1 MYKGA
6 LVVLALVLVLAV
18 CVYLVSADVQTDE
31 GVFKIT
37 DFSGVVT
44 SPDGNGE
51 TFTSTSDF
59 KKLLET
65 PIIAES
71 KVELHADMQLQGT
84 IKSRYFLEL
93 TSELLRVSWDAKP
106 DDVKPDT
113 LWSDFSGTTYLWM
126 PPSHGISQMTIS
138 LEGVIPQPVTE
149 ESFDVDGAMVK
160 RTLIKDIPV
169 QILSIKVKDSTSTFT
184 YAQDPQKFVG
194 RADIAS
200 NVFVAIATSTNSK
213 IVETK
218 EKINEINQALSDLN
232 ESLAGLRGKDET
244 TKSLIE
250 QYEAEKKIAERI
262 EDLFLRGYP
271 DIASEMADDVKE
283 DILETQEMVKL
294 LPIETIVAKPLD
306 ATPFVISTI
315 ILIIVSIILA
325 GMNYLNKRDNTNRL
339 NSVENYLKTHKEKTV
354 DQSFINEVIGRFRR

>member
-1 MYKGA
+1 MKMYKGA
-6 LVVLALVLVLAV
+6 LVVLALFIVLAV
-18 CVYLVSADVQTDE
+18 CVYPVSADVQTDE
-31 GVFKIT
+31 SVFKIT
-37 DFSGVVT
+37 TFSGVIT
-44 SPDGNGE
+44 SPDGNEE
-51 TFTSTSDF
+51 TFTSISDF
-59 KKLLET
+59 KKLLEN

-84 IKSRYFLEL
+84 IISTYFLEL
-93 TSELLRVSWDAKP
+93 TSELLDISWGAKP
-106 DDVKPDT
+106 NNAKPDT

-126 PPSHGISQMTIS
+126 PPSHGINRMTIS

-194 RADIAS
+194 RAVIAS

-218 EKINEINQALSDLN
+218 EKINEMNQALSDLN
-232 ESLAGLRGKDET
+232 ESLARVEGKDET
-244 TKSLIE
+244 TKSMIA
-250 QYEAEKKIAERI
+250 QYEAEKKIAETI

-271 DIASEMADDVKE
+271 DIASEMADDAKE
-283 DILETQEMVKL
+283 DILKTKELVDT
-294 LPIETIVAKPLD
+294 LPEDGNSGMLPWWYVIIGIV
-306 ATPFVISTI
+306 VG
-315 ILIIVSIILA
+315 IVFGIVVGHL
-325 GMNYLNKRDNTNRL
+325 
-339 NSVENYLKTHKEKTV
+339 
-354 DQSFINEVIGRFRR
+354 SFRER

>member
-1 MYKGA
+1 MKKGKGA
-6 LVVLALVLVLAV
+6 LAALVLVIVFAV
-18 CVYLVSADVQTDE
+18 CVYPVSADVQTDE
-31 GVFKIT
+31 SVFKIT
-37 DFSGVVT
+37 TFSGVIT
-44 SPDGNGE
+44 APDGNEE
-51 TFTSTSDF
+51 TFTLISDF
-59 KKLLET
+59 KKLLEN

-71 KVELHADMQLQGT
+71 KLELHADMQLQGT
-84 IKSRYFLEL
+84 IKSTYFLEL
-93 TSELLRVSWDAKP
+93 TSELLDISWGAKSNNA
-106 DDVKPDT
+106 KPDT

-194 RADIAS
+194 RAVIAS

-218 EKINEINQALSDLN
+218 EKITEMNQALSDLN
-232 ESLAGLRGKDET
+232 ESLARVDGDET
-244 TKSLIE
+244 TKSLIA
-250 QYEAEKKIAERI
+250 QYEAEKKIVETI

-283 DILETQEMVKL
+283 EILKSKELVAT
-294 LPIETIVAKPLD
+294 LPEDGDGSMLHWWC
-306 ATPFVISTI
+306 
-315 ILIIVSIILA
+315 LIIGI
-325 GMNYLNKRDNTNRL
+325 
-339 NSVENYLKTHKEKTV
+339 
-354 DQSFINEVIGRFRR
+354 VIGIVCGIVVGHLSFRER